1 MSLLLFET
9 NWRDVWEDHTPDQPV
24 GAVFTKPEI
33 IELILDMAG
42 YTPEK
47 NRLADSRLLEP
58 SCGDGAFLAAA
69 VTRLL
74 SSELTHRGHIDW
86 GDESIGQAITAC
98 DVNSG
103 FVAEARRHVTDQL
116 IGAGCPTARAE
127 ALAERWVEHADF
139 LLTMRSNRFDYV
151 VGNPPYV
158 RIEELPERVLRRYR
172 ETFATCADRAD
183 LYVAFF
189 EQGLRLLSER
199 GALAFICANR
209 FAKNLYGRGLREL
222 IARQFHVRYYINLEH
237 TQPFVTEVSAYPC
250 ITVIDRDR
258 GQPTRAA
265 SLDNLEPGT
274 LARIIGDDHFMAAFP
289 SWYQDDAP
297 WVATDQ
303 KAYLQHM
310 DLARRHPLL
319 EDSAENTRAGIGVAT
334 GIDEVY
340 VLPIRQDAIEAECQ
354 LPLLMAKDITP
365 SRLSWSGSYLANPFE
380 NNDAGELRD
389 LTSFPGLASYFE
401 RHRVSLEKR
410 HTAKKNPQRWYRTI
424 DKVTHSLAARPKL
437 VIPDI
442 QNGGV
447 VGFDVGN
454 YYPHH
459 NVYWITSDGWNLQAL
474 QALLRSSLV
483 LEQVR
488 ANSVQMRGGA
498 FRYQTQVLRRLRIP
512 AVRSL
517 SPVLIAG
524 LAAISG
530 SADQEQIDR
539 LALLAFAS

>member
-116 IGAGCPTARAE
+116 IVAGCPTARAE

>member
-127 ALAERWVEHADF
+127 ALAGRWVEHADF

-410 HTAKKNPQRWYRTI
+410 HTAKKTRN
-424 DKVTHSLAARPKL
+424 
-437 VIPDI
+437 
-442 QNGGV
+442 
-447 VGFDVGN
+447 
-454 YYPHH
+454 
-459 NVYWITSDGWNLQAL
+459 DGIAP
-474 QALLRSSLV
+474 SI
-483 LEQVR
+483 
-488 ANSVQMRGGA
+488 
-498 FRYQTQVLRRLRIP
+498 RLRT
-512 AVRSL
+512 L
-517 SPVLIAG
+517 SRRA
-524 LAAISG
+524 
-530 SADQEQIDR
+530 QN
-539 LALLAFAS
+539 